1 MTDQSINPAAAVGY
15 PGNQSGEFKGWVRY
29 QDWFEIRDLRLR
41 PRRPTDVVI
50 RNLAAQA
57 CYTLVPNVADLS
69 TTHHDKARSPGHG
82 AMGVVVEVG
91 SQVRRVKVG
100 DRVVTPVLPSC
111 GTCYSCVR
119 GEWHACGHKNDL
131 DFATQEAPPFAELED
146 GTPVWQD
153 HTGGF
158 AELAVCDESWV
169 VPVFDSPLSDVEL
182 ASLACVPGPGW
193 SFALFGMPVEIAS
206 KVAVLGAGALGLSII
221 QAAKMMG
228 AQLII
233 AVERIPHR
241 MEAAKRAGAHIV
253 LDADEYGA
261 GIVKKIQEL
270 CGPDTPNMAAGGK
283 PSEGFYHGRGADHI
297 YEAAGKTIGDPTTG
311 KPADVSGS
319 AALGYGYQATRRGG
333 TFVHTG
339 WIERTNDPQWWPAS
353 PGPFDYEGKKYL
365 SASYG
370 GANVLRDIPRLAKL
384 IEMGYLDAKSLCDP
398 VMPFEKG
405 DQALWHSLNRDSLL
419 PIITYDE

>member
-206 KVAVLGAGALGLSII
+206 KVAVLGAA
-221 QAAKMMG
+221 
-228 AQLII
+228 
-233 AVERIPHR
+233 R
-241 MEAAKRAGAHIV
+241 
-253 LDADEYGA
+253 
-261 GIVKKIQEL
+261 
-270 CGPDTPNMAAGGK
+270 
-283 PSEGFYHGRGADHI
+283 
-297 YEAAGKTIGDPTTG
+297 
-311 KPADVSGS
+311 
-319 AALGYGYQATRRGG
+319 
-333 TFVHTG
+333 
-339 WIERTNDPQWWPAS
+339 
-353 PGPFDYEGKKYL
+353 
-365 SASYG
+365 SAS
-370 GANVLRDIPRLAKL
+370 RSSRPPR
-384 IEMGYLDAKSLCDP
+384 
-398 VMPFEKG
+398 
-405 DQALWHSLNRDSLL
+405 
-419 PIITYDE
+419 